1 MRRCTGYFMRGE
13 SRIMLYDFTVVGGGP
28 AGLSAAIYAVR
39 SGLNTLLLE
48 KGLCGGL
55 LNEIPQIENYPAFK
69 SISGMELASKLK
81 EHASE
86 YAEIKELEEVLS
98 LKRKGENFVV
108 KTEKGEYETKAVALC
123 TGSRK
128 RKLGVEGEEK
138 FLGKGVSYCATCDG
152 FFFKKKRVLVIGG
165 GNSAVTE
172 ALFLKNIGCEVTLVH
187 RRDTLRAE
195 KHLQMR
201 IFKEKIPVRWN
212 TEVLR
217 IEGRERVERIV
228 IYDKK
233 RKQEE
238 EVECDAVFIAIGEE
252 PNSELASQLG
262 VALDPNKYIL
272 TDKHQRTNVQR
283 VYAAGDVAGGLR
295 QVVVACAEG
304 AVAAISA
311 YNDLL

>member
-1 MRRCTGYFMRGE
+1 
-13 SRIMLYDFTVVGGGP
+13 MLYDFTVVGGGP

-86 YAEIKELEEVLS
+86 YAEIRELEEVLS
-98 LKRKGENFVV
+98 IMRKGENFVV
-108 KTEKGEYETKAVALC
+108 KTEKGEYETRAVALC

-152 FFFKKKRVLVIGG
+152 FFFKNKRVLVVGG

-172 ALFLKNIGCEVTLVH
+172 ALFLKNIGCNVTLVH
-187 RRDTLRAE
+187 RKDTLRAE
-195 KHLQMR
+195 KYLQMR
-201 IFKEKIPVRWN
+201 LLKEIPVRWN
-212 TEVLR
+212 VEVRR
-217 IEGRERVERIV
+217 IEGEERVQKVI

-233 RKQEE
+233 RQQEE
-238 EVECDAVFIAIGEE
+238 EIECDAVFIAIGEE
-252 PNSELASQLG
+252 PNSELASKLG
-262 VALDPNKYIL
+262 VALDPEKYII

-304 AVAAISA
+304 AIAAISA

>member
-1 MRRCTGYFMRGE
+1 
-13 SRIMLYDFTVVGGGP
+13 MLYDLTVVGGGP

-39 SGLNTLLLE
+39 SGLNTLLIE

-86 YAEIKELEEVLS
+86 YAEIRELEEVLS
-98 LKRKGENFVV
+98 LKRKGANFVV
-108 KTEKGEYETKAVALC
+108 KTDKGEYETRAVALC

-152 FFFKKKRVLVIGG
+152 FFFKNKRVLVVGG

-172 ALFLKNIGCEVTLVH
+172 ALFLKNIGCNVTLVH

-195 KHLQMR
+195 KYLQMR
-201 IFKEKIPVRWN
+201 LLKEIPVRWN
-212 TEVLR
+212 AEVRR
-217 IEGRERVERIV
+217 IEGEEQVRKVV

-233 RKQEE
+233 RQREE
-238 EVECDAVFIAIGEE
+238 EIECDAVFIAIGEE

-262 VALDPNKYIL
+262 VALDPDKYII

-311 YNDLL
+311 YNDLNLRTF

>member
-1 MRRCTGYFMRGE
+1 
-13 SRIMLYDFTVVGGGP
+13 MLYDFTVVGGGP

-81 EHASE
+81 GHASE
-86 YAEIKELEEVLS
+86 YAEIRELEEVLS
-98 LKRKGENFVV
+98 IMRKGENFVV
-108 KTEKGEYETKAVALC
+108 KTDKGEYETRAVALC

-152 FFFKKKRVLVIGG
+152 FFFKNKRVLVVGG

-172 ALFLKNIGCEVTLVH
+172 ALFLKNIGCNVTLVH

-195 KHLQMR
+195 KYLQKR
-201 IFKEKIPVRWN
+201 LLKEISVRWN
-212 TEVLR
+212 TEVRR
-217 IEGRERVERIV
+217 IEGEERVKKVV

-233 RKQEE
+233 RQREE
-238 EVECDAVFIAIGEE
+238 EVECDAVFVAIGEE

-262 VALDPNKYIL
+262 VALDPKKYII

>member
-1 MRRCTGYFMRGE
+1 
-13 SRIMLYDFTVVGGGP
+13 MLYDLIVVGGGP
-28 AGLSAAIYAVR
+28 AGLSAAIYAVH
-39 SGLNTLLLE
+39 SGLDTLLLE

-55 LNEIPQIENYPAFK
+55 LNEVPQIENYPAFK

-86 YAEIKELEEVLS
+86 YAEIRELEEVLS
-98 LKRKGENFVV
+98 IMRKGENFVV
-108 KTEKGEYETKAVALC
+108 KTEKGEYETRAVALC

-152 FFFKKKRVLVIGG
+152 FFFKNKRVLVVGG

-172 ALFLKNIGCEVTLVH
+172 ALFLKNIGCNVTLVH
-187 RRDTLRAE
+187 RRDALRAE
-195 KHLQMR
+195 KYLQMR
-201 IFKEKIPVRWN
+201 LLKEIPVRWN
-212 TEVLR
+212 AEVRR
-217 IEGRERVERIV
+217 IEGEEQVRKVV

-233 RKQEE
+233 RQREE
-238 EVECDAVFIAIGEE
+238 EIECDAVFVAIGEE
-252 PNSELASQLG
+252 PNSELASQLR
-262 VALDPNKYIL
+262 VALDPDKYIL

>member
-1 MRRCTGYFMRGE
+1 MT
-13 SRIMLYDFTVVGGGP
+13 YDIIVVGGGP
-28 AGLSAAIYAVR
+28 AGLTAAIYAVR
-39 SGLNTLLLE
+39 SGLNTLLIE

-55 LNEIPQIENYPAFK
+55 LKEIPQIENYPAFK

-86 YAEIKELEEVLS
+86 YAEIRELEEVLS
-98 LKRKGENFVV
+98 IMRKGANFVV

-201 IFKEKIPVRWN
+201 LFKEKIPVRWN
-212 TEVLR
+212 AEVLR

>member
-1 MRRCTGYFMRGE
+1 MRGE
-13 SRIMLYDFTVVGGGP
+13 SRIMPYDIIVVGGGP

-98 LKRKGENFVV
+98 IMRKGENFVV
-108 KTEKGEYETKAVALC
+108 KTEKGEYETRAVALC

-128 RKLGVEGEEK
+128 RKLGVEGEER

-152 FFFKKKRVLVIGG
+152 FFFKNKRVLVVGG

-172 ALFLKNIGCEVTLVH
+172 ALFLKNIGCNVTLVH

-201 IFKEKIPVRWN
+201 LFKEKIPVRWN

-262 VALDPNKYIL
+262 VALDHEKYII

-304 AVAAISA
+304 AIAAISA

>member
-1 MRRCTGYFMRGE
+1 
-13 SRIMLYDFTVVGGGP
+13 MLYDLTVVGGGP

-39 SGLNTLLLE
+39 SGLNTLLIE

-98 LKRKGENFVV
+98 LKRKGANFVV
-108 KTEKGEYETKAVALC
+108 KTDKGEYETRAVALC

-152 FFFKKKRVLVIGG
+152 FFFKNKRVLVVGG

-172 ALFLKNIGCEVTLVH
+172 ALFLKNIGCNVTLVH

-195 KHLQMR
+195 KYLQMR
-201 IFKEKIPVRWN
+201 LLKEIPVRWN
-212 TEVLR
+212 AEVRR
-217 IEGRERVERIV
+217 IEGEERVRKVV

-233 RKQEE
+233 RQQEE
-238 EVECDAVFIAIGEE
+238 EIECDAVFIAIGEE

-262 VALDPNKYIL
+262 VALDPEKYII

-311 YNDLL
+311 YNDLNLRTF

>member
-1 MRRCTGYFMRGE
+1 MP
-13 SRIMLYDFTVVGGGP
+13 YDLTVVGGGP
-28 AGLSAAIYAVR
+28 AGLTAAIYAVR
-39 SGLNTLLLE
+39 SGLNTLLIE
-48 KGLCGGL
+48 KGVCGGL

-86 YAEIKELEEVLS
+86 YAEIRELEEVLS
-98 LKRKGENFVV
+98 IMRKGENFVV
-108 KTEKGEYETKAVALC
+108 KTEKGEYETRAVALC

-152 FFFKKKRVLVIGG
+152 FFFKNKRVLVVGG

-172 ALFLKNIGCEVTLVH
+172 ALFLKNIGCNVTLVH

-195 KHLQMR
+195 KYLQKR
-201 IFKEKIPVRWN
+201 LLKEISVRWN
-212 TEVLR
+212 TEVRR
-217 IEGRERVERIV
+217 IEGEERVKKVV

-233 RKQEE
+233 RQREE

-252 PNSELASQLG
+252 PNSELASKLG
-262 VALDPNKYIL
+262 VALDPDKYIL

>member
-1 MRRCTGYFMRGE
+1 
-13 SRIMLYDFTVVGGGP
+13 MLYDFTVVGGGP

-86 YAEIKELEEVLS
+86 YAEIRELEEVLS
-98 LKRKGENFVV
+98 LKRKGENFIV
-108 KTEKGEYETKAVALC
+108 KTDKGEYEARAVALC

-128 RKLGVEGEEK
+128 RKLGVEGEEA

-152 FFFKKKRVLVIGG
+152 FFFKNKRVLVIGG

-172 ALFLKNIGCEVTLVH
+172 ALFLKNIGCNVTLVH

-201 IFKEKIPVRWN
+201 LFKEKIPVRWN
-212 TEVLR
+212 TEVRR
-217 IEGRERVERIV
+217 IAGRERVERIV

-233 RKQEE
+233 RQREE
-238 EVECDAVFIAIGEE
+238 EIECDAVFIAIGEE

-262 VALDPNKYIL
+262 VALDHEKYII
-272 TDKHQRTNVQR
+272 TDKHQRTNIQR

>member
-1 MRRCTGYFMRGE
+1 
-13 SRIMLYDFTVVGGGP
+13 MLYDLTVVGGGP

-86 YAEIKELEEVLS
+86 YAEIRELEEVLS
-98 LKRKGENFVV
+98 IMRKGENFVV
-108 KTEKGEYETKAVALC
+108 KTEKGEYETRAVALC

-152 FFFKKKRVLVIGG
+152 FFFKNKRVLVVGG

-172 ALFLKNIGCEVTLVH
+172 ALFLKNIGCNVTLVH

-195 KHLQMR
+195 KYLQMR
-201 IFKEKIPVRWN
+201 LLKEIPVRWN
-212 TEVLR
+212 AEVRR
-217 IEGRERVERIV
+217 IEGEEHVQRVV

-233 RKQEE
+233 RQREE

-252 PNSELASQLG
+252 PNSELASKLG
-262 VALDPNKYIL
+262 VALDPDKYIL

>member
-1 MRRCTGYFMRGE
+1 
-13 SRIMLYDFTVVGGGP
+13 MLYDFTVVGGGP
-28 AGLSAAIYAVR
+28 AGLTAAIYAVR

-86 YAEIKELEEVLS
+86 YAEIRELEEVLS
-98 LKRKGENFVV
+98 IMRKGENFVV

-138 FLGKGVSYCATCDG
+138 FLGNGVSYCATCDG
-152 FFFKKKRVLVIGG
+152 FFFKNKRVLVVGG

-172 ALFLKNIGCEVTLVH
+172 ALFLKNIGCNVTLVH

-195 KHLQMR
+195 KYLQKR
-201 IFKEKIPVRWN
+201 LLKEIPVRWN
-212 TEVLR
+212 AEVRR
-217 IEGRERVERIV
+217 IEGEKRVQRVV

-238 EVECDAVFIAIGEE
+238 EVECDAVFVAIGEE
-252 PNSELASQLG
+252 PNSELASQLR
-262 VALDPNKYIL
+262 VALDPDKYIL

>member
-1 MRRCTGYFMRGE
+1 
-13 SRIMLYDFTVVGGGP
+13 MLYDLTVVGGGP

-98 LKRKGENFVV
+98 IMRKGENFVV
-108 KTEKGEYETKAVALC
+108 KTEKGEYETRAVALC

-152 FFFKKKRVLVIGG
+152 FFFKNKRVLVVGG

-172 ALFLKNIGCEVTLVH
+172 ALFLKNIGCNVTLVH

-195 KHLQMR
+195 KYLQKR
-201 IFKEKIPVRWN
+201 LLKEISVRWN
-212 TEVLR
+212 TEVRR

-238 EVECDAVFIAIGEE
+238 EIECDAVFIAIGEE
-252 PNSELASQLG
+252 PNSELASKLG
-262 VALDPNKYIL
+262 VALDHEKYII

>member
-1 MRRCTGYFMRGE
+1 MT
-13 SRIMLYDFTVVGGGP
+13 YDIIVVGGGP

-86 YAEIKELEEVLS
+86 YAEIRELEEVLS
-98 LKRKGENFVV
+98 IMRKGENFVV
-108 KTEKGEYETKAVALC
+108 KTEKGEYETRAVALC

-152 FFFKKKRVLVIGG
+152 FFFKNKRVLVVGG

-172 ALFLKNIGCEVTLVH
+172 ALFLKNIGCNVTLVH

-195 KHLQMR
+195 KYLQMR
-201 IFKEKIPVRWN
+201 LLKEISVRWN
-212 TEVLR
+212 AEVRR
-217 IEGRERVERIV
+217 IEGEERVQRVV
-228 IYDKK
+228 IYDKT
-233 RKQEE
+233 RQQEE
-238 EVECDAVFIAIGEE
+238 EIECDAVFIAIGEE
-252 PNSELASQLG
+252 PNSELASKLG
-262 VALDPNKYIL
+262 VALDPEKYII